1 MATNHLL
8 RMILLQFSL
17 VILFISGS
25 FSIANT
31 KSAIYSVSLKQIKTI
46 DLPHSP
52 VDIVVT
58 DDKFYILCSSSDGA
72 ALLTYYTDLRNI
84 SNPVRFNLSGNAT
97 SIAFNSSYAYISHN
111 DGSIDIVNYK
121 NINEPKKIST
131 IDAYG
136 EIVKMTINNGFLF
149 YIRKDYGLNV
159 YDVTIPDFPVYKGNQ
174 LVSGDANGLY
184 VRNNYAYV
192 TSSNASMSI
201 IDISDISKLPVVG
214 NYNFGVKFYDVYVK
228 DNYAYIPQGTTGVQ
242 VVNISK
248 LPSPEW
254 VSNIFS
260 RKFSKQV
267 VVSGYYTWINDDN
280 SIQAFYNKDPKNQLW
295 AGSFDNNSRSIN
307 KIEIYDGKY
316 IYLCSS
322 DAVLKV
328 LQIEY
333 NY

>member
-1 MATNHLL
+1 MAKKHLL
-8 RMILLQFSL
+8 KAILLHFAIAVLFLSGNFS
-17 VILFISGS
+17 F
-25 FSIANT
+25 AKT
-31 KSAIYSVSLKQIKTI
+31 KSSIYSVYLKQINTAA
-46 DLPHSP
+46 LPQLP
-52 VDIVVT
+52 VDIVVL
-58 DDKFYILCSSSDGA
+58 DDKFYVLCSSSDNA
-72 ALLTYYTDLRNI
+72 ALLTYYTDLRNL
-84 SNPVRFNLSGNAT
+84 SNPNRFNLDGNAT
-97 SIAFNSSYAYISHN
+97 SVAFNSSYAYVSHS
-111 DGSIDIVNYK
+111 DGSIDIVNFK
-121 NINEPKKIST
+121 NINEPKKVST
-131 IDAYG
+131 IDAFG
-136 EIVKMTINNGFLF
+136 QIVKMTMNNGFLF

-192 TSSNASMSI
+192 TSSNASLSI

-214 NYNFGVKFYDVYVK
+214 NYNFGVSFYDIYVK

-242 VVNISK
+242 VINVSK
-248 LPSPEW
+248 LPSPQW
-254 VSNIFS
+254 VANIFS

-267 VVSGYYTWINDDN
+267 VVSGYYTWVNDDN

-295 AGSFDNNSRSIN
+295 AGSFDNGSRSIN